1 MPSGISLVLLDSL
14 TSTSKMQMEGKT
26 SVLRQVELLLA
37 VELIKI
43 NRKIHAPKIRSLLEL
58 QNFLN
63 VTTEEMI
70 EVISSSLKSQAY
82 DTEELF
88 EEFVTDNL
96 MEIVG
101 LIPYADSA
109 LNYNTEFYL

>member
-1 MPSGISLVLLDSL
+1 
-14 TSTSKMQMEGKT
+14 
-26 SVLRQVELLLA
+26 
-37 VELIKI
+37 
-43 NRKIHAPKIRSLLEL
+43 
-58 QNFLN
+58 
-63 VTTEEMI
+63 MI